1 MAGTDVPIA
10 VPSTCRSFGGRKWP
24 MFGDHGFYGSD
35 DIRCR
40 NVLNR

>member
-10 VPSTCRSFGGRKWP
+10 VPSACRSFGGRKWP
-24 MFGDHGFYGSD
+24 MFGSIRDHN
-35 DIRCR
+35 